1 MKIYFF
7 WPFKNENKPSACI
20 SILSSSADWRDP
32 TAVPSESYEF
42 YTALEKMEDIKL
54 VNSFNEADFIIYMMD
69 LYNCYNMSHY
79 NNNLNIEDVI
89 NLKNNKEYKKTIV
102 IDYNDWID
110 TRNVPEDKLMLINK
124 YFKRSMVKKEK
135 GISKEIIKYSREIIP
150 ILYGIRSDFIEYDKK
165 FEFIKYNYDI
175 CCMFPM
181 FNGGG
186 GFRSIIP
193 NIVNKYQGKKFIGR
207 VDCHNRYGV
216 VSTEYF
222 KILKTSK
229 IIVTANPPK
238 WEGDFRLWEALL
250 MGNLV
255 LCDKML
261 LPSKIKYPLE
271 NKKHLVYYSNPEELE
286 YLINY
291 YMNNETER
299 NKIAKEGR
307 DYCLKYHKFSDRVLE
322 VLSNIKY

>member
-7 WPFKNENKPSACI
+7 WPFKNQNKPESG
-20 SILSSSADWRDP
+20 S
-32 TAVPSESYEF
+32 TESYEF
-42 YTALEKMEDIKL
+42 YTAFEKMEDIKL
-54 VNSFNEADFIIYMMD
+54 VSSFNEADFIIYMMD

-79 NNNLNIEDVI
+79 NNNLNIEDII

-110 TRNVPEDKLMLINK
+110 TRNVPVDKLKLVGK

-165 FEFIKYNYDI
+165 FEFINYNYDI
-175 CCMFPM
+175 CCM

-207 VDCHNRYGV
+207 VDCANRYGV
-216 VSTEYF
+216 VNTEYF

-229 IIVTANPPK
+229 IIVTANPPN

-271 NKKHLVYYSNPEELE
+271 NKKHLVYYSNPQELE

-322 VLSNIKY
+322 ILSNIKI

>member
-7 WPFKNENKPSACI
+7 WPFKNQNKPASG
-20 SILSSSADWRDP
+20 S
-32 TAVPSESYEF
+32 TESYEF
-42 YTALEKMEDIKL
+42 YNALEKMEDIKL
-54 VNSFNEADFIIYMMD
+54 VESFDDADFVIYMMA
-69 LYNCYNMSHY
+69 LRNCPMPWHKVNELNME
-79 NNNLNIEDVI
+79 IV
-89 NLKNNKEYKKTIV
+89 NKMKESNSPERDII

-110 TRNVPEDKLMLINK
+110 TRNVPEDKLNLVGK
-124 YFKRSMVKKEK
+124 YFKRSMVKKEQ

-150 ILYGIRSDFIEYDKK
+150 ILYGIRSDFINYDKN
-165 FEFIKYNYDI
+165 FEFVKYNYDI
-175 CCMFPM
+175 CCM

-216 VSTEYF
+216 VNTEYF

-229 IIVTANPPK
+229 IIVTANPPN

-261 LPSKIKYPLE
+261 LPSKMKYPLE
-271 NKKHLVYYSNPEELE
+271 NKKHLVYYSNPQELE

-322 VLSNIKY
+322 VLSNIKI